1 MPNLIFQTTKELDDP
16 SRFIIK
22 HAKTPSPVLANN
34 LFRKKLYETPK
45 KDIPALIDFHYR
57 RCDEPSEFADHVIEL
72 LEVALDENEDVKF
85 LKSLSFWGD
94 PEKAKRYKRRTAYA
108 LDYLIRLNDPEPNE
122 ENIIRFPFNGEK
134 VVLADL
140 FNQLIELELPDG
152 KKAIP
157 LSRKALARCLNFIA
171 ESFQGNKVNSTYEYF
186 RSTSRKNDRGNRPK
200 KYRIKVSIEEV

>member
-16 SRFIIK
+16 SRFILK

-45 KDIPALIDFHYR
+45 KDIPSLLDFHYR

-122 ENIIRFPFNGEK
+122 ANIIRFPFNGEK

-152 KKAIP
+152 KRAIP
-157 LSRKALARCLNFIA
+157 LSRKAMARCLNFIA
-171 ESFQGNKVNSTYEYF
+171 ESNITIISEMIPSEIVNIGGN
-186 RSTSRKNDRGNRPK
+186 
-200 KYRIKVSIEEV
+200 

>member
-1 MPNLIFQTTKELDDP
+1 MPNLIFQTTKNLNDP

-45 KDIPALIDFHYR
+45 KDIPALLDFHYR

-108 LDYLIRLNDPEPNE
+108 LDYLNRLNDPEPNE
-122 ENIIRFPFNGEK
+122 ANIFRFPFNGEK

-140 FNQLIELELPDG
+140 FRQLIELELLDG

-157 LSRKALARCLNFIA
+157 LNKKDMARCLIGISDDFKN
-171 ESFQGNKVNSTYEYF
+171 NKLAKTYEYF
-186 RSTSRKNDRGNRPK
+186 KNSTSKMKRGNRPK
-200 KYRIKVSIEEV
+200 KYRIKVSIEEL